1 MQNHFSSYRWRRYVP
16 FLVFATVV
24 AIVQLYAIA
33 IKDPHFIKNAI
44 QTLSNTK
51 NRGNETL
58 GPLHVLLVSYARTG
72 SSFVGDLLQSVPD
85 TFYHFE
91 PLHFISNPVL
101 NSSFDDARVLLNKV
115 FNCNVSSIKGYLP
128 WIQLHKE
135 YMKLKRSLNY
145 WKECSKK
152 KKNLC
157 FNASF
162 VDSTCRKHKTVIVK
176 TIRLKLREA
185 SELFLTHP
193 NLNLKIIYL
202 MRDPR
207 GSINSRMKFPVS
219 MWCKKDPM
227 CSNPKYYCDSLA
239 EDMKVACGL
248 LKDRPEDF
256 LIIRYEDLALDPFG
270 TTDRLVKFLGMPS
283 MPRDVEIFLKTHT
296 SVIGSVREKYR
307 TQGVDYAY
315 STFRNSSITAMSWRQ
330 QMSFKRVTQLQNYCQ
345 TTLTGM
351 GYYPYYTVSNL
362 RSNVNFDKNNDD
374 AIRSYCSAN

>member
-1 MQNHFSSYRWRRYVP
+1 
-16 FLVFATVV
+16 
-24 AIVQLYAIA
+24 
-33 IKDPHFIKNAI
+33 
-44 QTLSNTK
+44 
-51 NRGNETL
+51 
-58 GPLHVLLVSYARTG
+58 
-72 SSFVGDLLQSVPD
+72 
-85 TFYHFE
+85 
-91 PLHFISNPVL
+91 
-101 NSSFDDARVLLNKV
+101 
-115 FNCNVSSIKGYLP
+115 
-128 WIQLHKE
+128 
-135 YMKLKRSLNY
+135 MKLKRNLNY

-152 KKNLC
+152 KKNSC

-162 VDSTCRKHKTVIVK
+162 VDSMCRKQKTIIVK

-193 NLNLKIIYL
+193 NLNLKIVYL

-219 MWCKKDPM
+219 LWCKKDPM
-227 CSNPKYYCDSLA
+227 CSNPKYYCDALT
-239 EDMKVACGL
+239 EDMKAACVL

-283 MPRDVEIFLKTHT
+283 MPPDVEVFLKTHT
-296 SVIGSVREKYR
+296 SVVGNVREKYR

-330 QMSFKRVTQLQNYCQ
+330 QMTFKRVKELQNYCQ

-351 GYYPYYTVSNL
+351 GYYLYSTVSSL
-362 RSNVNFDKNNDD
+362 RSNLNFDKNNDD
-374 AIRSYCSAN
+374 AIRSYCAVI